1 MSLTTDSRQAYI
13 EKVKAQLNQYDA
25 QLAEMKA
32 KADQL
37 AASAQ
42 VEYHSL
48 MAEALVKR
56 DAMQAQLTKL
66 QQSSESAWE
75 EIQTGLEKAQS
86 RLEKAGNDLKKSFEA
101 AWEEFK

>member
-48 MAEALVKR
+48 MEEVLVKR

-66 QQSSESAWE
+66 QRSGESAWE
-75 EIQTGLEKAQS
+75 EIQNGLEKAGHELQT
-86 RLEKAGNDLKKSFEA
+86 SFEA
-101 AWEEFK
+101 ALGKFQ